1 MSRFGLYEG
10 LKKNASPTCQFGV
23 MSSSQILAEETWADN
38 FVEKQ
43 LARIQSG
50 DFVGEL
56 QDQDRVDEIR
66 RQFFSTSIAR
76 SIRDAEQKSD
86 AIFRNRSDFIDRKQ
100 RNCLRFS
107 GEKKKFFA
115 CLDQNLRYKTLVLSF

>member
-1 MSRFGLYEG
+1 LYEG

-23 MSSSQILAEETWADN
+23 SSSSQILAEETWADN

-50 DFVGEL
+50 DFVDEL
-56 QDQDRVDEIR
+56 QDQDRADEIR

-86 AIFRNRSDFIDRKQ
+86 AIFRKPQ
-100 RNCLRFS
+100 
-107 GEKKKFFA
+107 
-115 CLDQNLRYKTLVLSF
+115 